1 MKTANIR
8 FGTCFLLLIVFIT
21 VQLRPAIAQA
31 TTGDT
36 LVRIHGTVINEQ
48 TENPVK
54 ASITY
59 EKLPYGDDMGIAISN
74 AQEGSYQMYMVK
86 NGSYLVKV
94 KADGYITHEQEM
106 AVTTLSDD
114 GTLELNFVLKPTA
127 ENEVIS
133 LENLLFKQ
141 GSAQI
146 LPSSYDELNT
156 LAKLLDERPAM
167 IIQLEGHTDFEGNAQ
182 ANYNL
187 SMDRVE
193 AVKDYLTKAGIKKKR
208 VLLKA
213 FGGELPI
220 TRERTPEAKR
230 MNRRVEVRV
239 IKK

>member
-1 MKTANIR
+1 MNTAKIR
-8 FGTCFLLLIVFIT
+8 FGTLLLLSIAM
-21 VQLRPAIAQA
+21 LIAQLQPA
-31 TTGDT
+31 AAQAAVGDT
-36 LVRIHGTVINEQ
+36 LIRIHGTVINSQ

-86 NGSYLVKV
+86 NGSYLVRV

-106 AVTTLSDD
+106 AVTTIGDD
-114 GTLELNFVLKPTA
+114 GTLELNFSLKPTA

-141 GSAQI
+141 GSSQI

-156 LAKLLDERPAM
+156 LATLLEERPNM
-167 IIQLEGHTDFEGNAQ
+167 VIQLEGHTDFEGNAQ

-193 AVKDYLTKAGIKKKR
+193 AVKDYLTEAGVKKKR
-208 VLLKA
+208 ILLKA
-213 FGGELPI
+213 FGGELPL